1 MIKEKDGDIMA
12 KSANQK
18 RKILLLERILAETD
32 ESHPIGMRE
41 IIEKLAGADV
51 QAERKSI
58 YGDLEELRNVG
69 MKISFRKGK
78 PSGYYLEQSTQYGT
92 LIPQGEGACTLEMN
106 ETTEEESL
114 VENVGKNEEETTQE
128 SKTKNIDQST
138 VAENW
143 EKVNGEYI
151 EVQLRCKNSA
161 VSGLIL
167 RYGENCRIIKEEEK
181 HKIVAVPEICGNAFY
196 GWLTA
201 QAGAVRIMKPKEAVK
216 EYRKLLKK
224 IMEGYKK
231 Q

>member
-1 MIKEKDGDIMA
+1 M
-12 KSANQK
+12 
-18 RKILLLERILAETD
+18 
-32 ESHPIGMRE
+32 
-41 IIEKLAGADV
+41 
-51 QAERKSI
+51 
-58 YGDLEELRNVG
+58 
-69 MKISFRKGK
+69 
-78 PSGYYLEQSTQYGT
+78 
-92 LIPQGEGACTLEMN
+92 EMN

-201 QAGAVRIMKPKEAVK
+201 QGGAVRIMKPKEAVK